1 MEFFEIKKMHGH
13 YELCLNKEIDGKMNA
28 LLIGRTKT
36 LGFMAL
42 GSLVL
47 KCNGAMGKGFRRR
60 RKGTD

>member
-1 MEFFEIKKMHGH
+1 MHGH